1 MIIDNRFG
9 QSGSNVSLIAV
20 AGENQ
25 EVLVKKIS
33 SEARFV
39 RQFNKHV
46 EAEKHS
52 RMFPIK
58 VPEIRENFSNNSY
71 SMKYIL
77 SENLGESIS
86 KYKSS
91 FPQEIILAYLNKSFG
106 GEIMS
111 LNKKEVLIDY
121 FEKKLKINYDL
132 GHINRLKHKSIL
144 NRFADHLTLSKVTE
158 GWNHGDFSFE
168 NILVSRDGR
177 DVYVIDFLDSPID
190 TPLIDLGRIYL
201 DLSLGWWNSHKK
213 INELNSQI
221 VIFKTKIENLV
232 LEKEL
237 DLEILRLFAFFACVR
252 VMPYT
257 KNPIRIGFLKSYCH
271 EMMKS

>member
-9 QSGSNVSLIAV
+9 QSGSNVFLIAV

-58 VPEIRENFSNNSY
+58 VPKIRENFSNNSY

-77 SENLGESIS
+77 SENLGEFIS

-132 GHINRLKHKSIL
+132 GHINRLKHKIIL

-168 NILVSRDGR
+168 NILVSRDGS

-190 TPLIDLGRIYL
+190 TPLIDFGRIYL

-221 VIFKTKIENLV
+221 VSFKTKIENLV

-237 DLEILRLFAFFACVR
+237 DLEILKLFAFFACVR

-271 EMMKS
+271 EMMKL